1 MLYKVENG
9 KRTDLPLI
17 DKGRTYGVDVPP
29 LGDTWHT
36 MKLTV
41 LDDLFTIYLDEKE
54 LFKVQDSTFPN
65 PGKVGLWT
73 KADAVTYF
81 DDFKIE

>member
-1 MLYKVENG
+1 M
-9 KRTDLPLI
+9 
-17 DKGRTYGVDVPP
+17 DVPA
-29 LGDTWHT
+29 LGDSWNT

-41 LDDLFTIYLDEKE
+41 KDDLFTIYLNGTE

-65 PGKVGLWT
+65 AGKVGLWT

-81 DDFKIE
+81 DDFIIE